1 MRKQMSYY
9 VQKLEEAGI
18 DTSKFNLELNGVVLT
33 PEKALESE
41 GVVENTFIFDRNNFE
56 KDIALNTMR
65 FMKTGVWNVDKHVVE
80 YGFDAHVRLALRND
94 DQTRNLINIAKTLS
108 RIDERSREFKVL
120 SSVYTPELY
129 MTFLEYVRKFV
140 TFHAHHSYPKTFD
153 RTYVLGE
160 LMLMSDKVS
169 TYKGKTNEDYK
180 HILVYMNKMNRLI
193 PTLNSSYLKKCKE
206 WKEAYKA
213 AAGYFTLSYL
223 IKKGSFTT
231 FGLSTLD
238 VMFNALV
245 CNREPWR
252 MFMVLKENQDK
263 IPELR

>member
-41 GVVENTFIFDRNNFE
+41 GVVENTFIFDRKNFE

-65 FMKTGVWNVDKHVVE
+65 FMKTGVWNYDKRVME
-80 YGFDAHVRLALRND
+80 TGFDAHVRLSLKND
-94 DQTRNLINIAKTLS
+94 DQTKNLMNIARVLS
-108 RIDERSREFKVL
+108 RIDERSREFNVL
-120 SSVYTPELY
+120 SSIYTPEVY
-129 MTFLEYVRKFV
+129 VAFLKYVERFV
-140 TFHAHHSYPKTFD
+140 VFHAYHCYPNTFD
-153 RTYVLGE
+153 RTYVRGE
-160 LMLMSDKVS
+160 LILMADKVS
-169 TYKGKTNEDYK
+169 ALKSKTNEVYK
-180 HILVYMNKMNRLI
+180 QILMYMNKVDRLI

-245 CNREPWR
+245 VNQQAWR
-252 MFMVLKENQDK
+252 MFMVLKENKDN

>member
-41 GVVENTFIFDRNNFE
+41 GVVENIFIFDRKNFE
-56 KDIALNTMR
+56 KEIALNTMR
-65 FMKTGVWNVDKHVVE
+65 FMKLGVWNIDKQVMEH
-80 YGFDAHVRLALRND
+80 GFDAHVRLSLRND
-94 DQTRNLINIAKTLS
+94 DQTKNLINIAKILS
-108 RIDERSREFKVL
+108 RIDEGSKEFEVL
-120 SSVYTPELY
+120 SSIYKPEVYAAFLLY
-129 MTFLEYVRKFV
+129 VHRFV
-140 TFHAHHSYPKTFD
+140 TFHSYHFYPQTFD
-153 RTYVLGE
+153 QNFVRGE
-160 LMLMSDKVS
+160 LSLMWNMVS
-169 TYKGKTNEDYK
+169 TLKGETNEDYK
-180 HILVYMNKMNRLI
+180 KIWMYMNKMNHLI
-193 PTLNSSYLKKCKE
+193 PTLNSSSLKKCKE

-231 FGLSTLD
+231 FGLRTLD
-238 VMFNALV
+238 MMFDALV
-245 CNREPWR
+245 VNQQPWR
-252 MFMVLKENQDK
+252 MFMVLKENKDN